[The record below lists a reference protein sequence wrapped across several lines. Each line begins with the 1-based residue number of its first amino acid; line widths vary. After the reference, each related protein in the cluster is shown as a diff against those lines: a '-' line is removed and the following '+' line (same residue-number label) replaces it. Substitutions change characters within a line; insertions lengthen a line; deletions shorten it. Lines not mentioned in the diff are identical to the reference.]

1 MRSADDIFFASASM
15 RAAPSEL
22 SGGAPAGGVGGVRA
36 AEEEEDV
43 EDENLRPLDAT
54 KRLRPLPQRRCD
66 AAAASFVSSSRRAS
80 CVSPLCALRPSEKLL
95 GSSPSTDAKGP
106 SARNLRTPDRAIERI
121 VPTRA
126 ASVSTTVPR
135 IMSTWRRCVARDR
148 RRFAIDL
155 EISHAVRL
163 RPTEY
168 CNSLH
173 EHHSTVSSLIVWC
186 RRLLDHGAFARL
198 GSGGRCLRARRTA
211 RYTTGGMR
219 HTL

>member
-43 EDENLRPLDAT
+43 EDENLRPLDAAT
-54 KRLRPLPQRRCD
+54 QRLRPLPQRRCD

-148 RRFAIDL
+148 RRFSIDL
-155 EISHAVRL
+155 EISHAAVRY
-163 RPTEY
+163 RP
-168 CNSLH
+168 NILQ
-173 EHHSTVSSLIVWC
+173 EHRSAVSSLIVWC